1 MPVERTR
8 SSGRGRAPRRGLSR
22 ILALLLACGTTF
34 GGTTFGGIGEAAAFE
49 IFGFKLWGSSDQ
61 EDADI
66 VDPLRYSV
74 AIEAPEADAELKKK
88 LENSSTLK
96 ADEERPVS
104 GSLGLLAK
112 ARGVREHWSRPLRGR
127 YYEGVVETA
136 SRAGR
141 WTTCRRKRVQGAAA
155 DPGHGPRWSR
165 GACSHPRHIR
175 HEGDPPASWG
185 PTTG

>member
-96 ADEERPVS
+96 ADEERRFTARS
-104 GSLGLLAK
+104 GCGQGAGR
-112 ARGVREHWSRPLRGR
+112 ARALVAALTRTLLRGR
-127 YYEGVVETA
+127 
-136 SRAGR
+136 RRNRIQGR
-141 WTTCRRKRVQGAAA
+141 
-155 DPGHGPRWSR
+155 
-165 GACSHPRHIR
+165 
-175 HEGDPPASWG
+175 
-185 PTTG
+185 